1 MRKKRALLV
10 LAGLTVLGLALWLAA
25 VEAEAIKPPKLV
37 VRHFHGPVS
46 VEGGNTVRLAA
57 HNLLPEASG
66 TVTLIQLDAVT
77 GDFTDA
83 TTFDLDPRTGGFF
96 DVTYGFD
103 TEMVSI
109 VRFESGDTSAVRGPA
124 LVSSIQVLTPEGQSV
139 LWGDWF

>member
-46 VEGGNTVRLAA
+46 VQGGNTVRLAA
-57 HNLLPEASG
+57 HNLLPDASG
-66 TVTLIQLDAVT
+66 TVTFIQLEAVT
-77 GDFTDA
+77 GDLIDSKE
-83 TTFDLDPRTGGFF
+83 LLVGPRTGAFA